1 MAFVSIGG
9 YVLHWQEDGVPDGTA
24 LVFAN
29 SLGTDFRIWDAMLP
43 AFADRYRLIRY
54 DKSGHGLSDLS
65 PATHTLEGHVDDL
78 LALLDHAGVSKA
90 AVIGLSVG
98 GLIAQGLALRVPE
111 RISALVLCD
120 TACKIGSEAA
130 WADRIAAVEKSGIAG
145 IADMVLQ
152 RWFAASFRAERKTEL
167 AGWRNM
173 LVRSPV
179 EGYLATCAAIRD
191 ADYTLG
197 VPTLRVRT
205 LCVVGEEDGSTP
217 PSVVRATA
225 DLIPGSHFEI
235 ITGAGHMP
243 PIEQPAVLAAL
254 IARHIEEAGHA

>member
-9 YVLHWQEDGVPDGTA
+9 HVLHWQGDGSPDRPA

-29 SLGTDFRIWDAMLP
+29 SLGTDFRIWDALLP

-65 PATHTLEGHVDDL
+65 PATRTLEGHVDDL
-78 LALLDHAGVSKA
+78 LALLDHAGVGKVG
-90 AVIGLSVG
+90 VIGLSVG
-98 GLIAQGLALRVPE
+98 GLIAQGLALRAPE
-111 RISALVLCD
+111 RVAALVLCD
-120 TACKIGSEAA
+120 TACKIGTEAA
-130 WADRIAAVEKSGIAG
+130 WAERIAAIEKSGIAG

-152 RWFAASFRAERKTEL
+152 RWFAAGFRANRTTDL

-191 ADYTLG
+191 ADYTLQ
-197 VPTLRVRT
+197 VPTLRMPT

-217 PSVVRATA
+217 PDVVRATA
-225 DLIPGSHFEI
+225 GLIPGARFEI

-243 PIEQPAVLAAL
+243 PIEQPAVLATL